1 MTMRMLVV
9 DDAATIDRA
18 GAQLVAAW
26 LDGIAAPV
34 VVPALGR
41 SALGIYAELGR
52 RRLAGTLDASRMT
65 LVQLDSY
72 TGIAPEDP
80 RSLYGWLL
88 RDVAAPLGV
97 SHAQVIRLPGDT
109 GDPDAA
115 AVAHAATIE
124 RLGGIDLAI
133 LGLGPNGHLGFNE
146 PPSAADA
153 PTRAVDLTP
162 ASLASC
168 ATYWGPSLPVPRRA
182 LTIGMR
188 ELLAAR
194 RILLVVQGPAKRS
207 ILTRLLTHSPSPDLP
222 GSFLRDLDQ
231 AVLLADS
238 RAWPATV
245 PEPRTTLDELLG
257 GAPTP
262 EAGRVLVADRD

>member
-1 MTMRMLVV
+1 MTMRTVVV
-9 DDAATIDRA
+9 DDPSTLDRA
-18 GAQLVAAW
+18 GADIVASWVRAI
-26 LDGIAAPV
+26 DAPV

-52 RRLAGTLDASRMT
+52 RRLAGTFDASAMT

-80 RSLYGWLL
+80 RSLYGWLV
-88 RDVAAPLGV
+88 RDVAGPLGV
-97 SHAQVIRLPGDT
+97 PHGRVVRLPGDT

-115 AVAHAATIE
+115 AAEHAATID
-124 RLGGIDLAI
+124 RMGGIDVAI

-146 PPSAADA
+146 PPSPADA
-153 PTRAVDLTP
+153 PTRAVELTP

-168 ATYWGPSLPVPRRA
+168 ATYWGPSLPVPRLA

-194 RILLVVQGPAKRS
+194 RILLVVQGAAKRP
-207 ILTRLLTHSPSPDLP
+207 ILTRLLTDTPSEDLP
-222 GSFLRDLDQ
+222 GSLLRDLDQ
-231 AVLLADS
+231 VVLLAD
-238 RAWPATV
+238 RDAWPPTL
-245 PEPRTTLDELLG
+245 PEPRTTIDEVLG
-257 GAPTP
+257 DLAPVG
-262 EAGRVLVADRD
+262 E